1 MHTYLPSYCRGP
13 SAKAKDLTTKSL
25 AKEEGVGKGS
35 DRGSILNVEKIA
47 KNRAQEQSFKS
58 NWCEIGEILQKMGVG
73 GQMGK
78 GFEMAA
84 IQH

>member
-1 MHTYLPSYCRGP
+1 
-13 SAKAKDLTTKSL
+13 
-25 AKEEGVGKGS
+25 
-35 DRGSILNVEKIA
+35 LNVEKIA